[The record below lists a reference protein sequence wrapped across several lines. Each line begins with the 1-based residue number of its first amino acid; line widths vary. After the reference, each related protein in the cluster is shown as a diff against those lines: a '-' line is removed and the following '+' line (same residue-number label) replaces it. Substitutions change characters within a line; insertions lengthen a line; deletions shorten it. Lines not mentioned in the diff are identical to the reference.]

1 MLALLAVLAFTLA
14 SGCVV
19 VPAYRREHLTDPTMA
34 AQVDPLEDRSLR
46 EVHTA
51 REAAGGGDGSAAG
64 GGCACGN

>member
-1 MLALLAVLAFTLA
+1 MVALFVVILVG
-14 SGCVV
+14 GCVV

-51 REAAGGGDGSAAG
+51 REVAGGGDGSAAG